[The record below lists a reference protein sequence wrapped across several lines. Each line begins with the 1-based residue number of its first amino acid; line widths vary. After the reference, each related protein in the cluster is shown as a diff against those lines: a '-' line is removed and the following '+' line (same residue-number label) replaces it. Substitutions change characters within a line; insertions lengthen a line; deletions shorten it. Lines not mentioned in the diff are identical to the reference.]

1 MNLIDRY
8 IHEVGRR
15 LPRKNRSDIQ
25 AELRSLLTDTLE
37 DRSRGEPT
45 EEDIVALLKEFG
57 PPQKVAASYAPEGQ
71 YLIGPTLYPLFR
83 MVVGIALA
91 AVLGAQLLAIGIG
104 YIFDSTLIQPL
115 EVLGGLFSSVPAT
128 FGSVVIAFAILQW
141 FDVRPESKD
150 EPWNPRSLP
159 QIEDSREINR
169 GERIFGIIAGSVL
182 LALLL
187 AFPDRIGIYTFP
199 GGAFFAN
206 PIIAQ
211 YLGLI
216 SFSLLVSIALDIY
229 LLWQG
234 RWSTL
239 SRLARIAANL
249 LSMVVL
255 YLLFQ
260 GHNGWLVER
269 GASGFITSIERL
281 ADDPAT
287 NWQLIGM
294 QAFRMAFGIALLVT
308 VIETMVELY
317 RMVKASLS
325 SETSSRLA
333 A

>member
-25 AELRSLLTDTLE
+25 TELRSLLTDTLE
-37 DRSRGEPT
+37 DRTQGEPS
-45 EEDIVALLKEFG
+45 EDDIVALLQEFG

-71 YLIGPTLYPLFR
+71 YLIGPALYPLFR

-91 AVLGAQLLAIGIG
+91 AVLGAQILALGVG
-104 YIFDSTLIQPL
+104 FIFDNTLIQPL
-115 EVLGGLFSSVPAT
+115 EALAGLFSSLPAT
-128 FGSVVIAFAILQW
+128 FGSVVIVFAILQW
-141 FDVRPESKD
+141 FDVRPESQD
-150 EPWNPRSLP
+150 EPWDPRSLP
-159 QIEDSREINR
+159 QIEDSQEVNR

-187 AFPDRIGIYTFP
+187 AFPDRIGVYTSP

-206 PIIAQ
+206 PIIVQ

-216 SFSLLVSIALDIY
+216 SFSLLASIALDIY

-239 SRLARIAANL
+239 SRVVRLAANL
-249 LSMVVL
+249 LSMAVL
-255 YLLFQ
+255 YLLFA
-260 GHNGWLVER
+260 GHNAWLAER
-269 GASGFITSIERL
+269 GVSGFITSIERL
-281 ADDPAT
+281 AEDAAN
-287 NWQLIGM
+287 NWQVLGM
-294 QAFRMAFGIALLVT
+294 QAFRMAFGIALVVT
-308 VIETMVELY
+308 VIETIVELY

-325 SETSSRLA
+325 GETPTRLA
-333 A
+333 V